1 MAPAVGEIVRDL
13 YLRREPFVDVSALA
27 AGRGERQERNVV

>member
-13 YLRREPFVDVSALA
+13 YLRREPDIDVTALGA
-27 AGRGERQERNVV
+27 DRPGRPERNVV